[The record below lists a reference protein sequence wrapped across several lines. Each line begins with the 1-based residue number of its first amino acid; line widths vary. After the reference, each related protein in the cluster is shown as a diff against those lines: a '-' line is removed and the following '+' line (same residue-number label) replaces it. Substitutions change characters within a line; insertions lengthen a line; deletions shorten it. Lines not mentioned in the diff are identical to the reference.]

1 MHRVVIAGACLVGL
15 CGCVPTNVSNPIA
28 LASDSELMVY
38 ARADGKVATPGK
50 VQQETAICQ
59 GHVSAAAIDAPK
71 VSTDQKGAVGIL
83 DIGMQ
88 VIDRQQTVNAM
99 ERSCMA
105 ERGYILV
112 PRSQAPVAKVH
123 TAVK

>member
-1 MHRVVIAGACLVGL
+1 MHRFVVAGACLVGL

-28 LASDSELMVY
+28 LTSDSEPMVY
-38 ARADGKVATPGK
+38 ARADGKVAMAGK

-59 GHVSAAAIDAPK
+59 GRVSAAAIDAPK
-71 VSTDQKGAVGIL
+71 VSTEQKGAVGLL
-83 DIGMQ
+83 DMGMQ

-99 ERSCMA
+99 EKSCMA

-112 PRSQAPVAKVH
+112 PRSQAPVAKVR
-123 TAVK
+123 TAAK